1 MRISD
6 WSSDVCSSDLRL
18 AGTTVTTPVVRN
30 HPIALTKK
38 EHHLIVPIIG
48 AERPAMMEHDC
59 LRIFGAPILVEDPSP
74 VLRGDE
80 GHVKVIPDQ
89 VAGQQDRRRCLVI
102 GWRARTGQLSGA
114 LTPAWV
120 AEIGRDHVRTPA
132 NTAQLVCGLQ
142 LE

>member
-1 MRISD
+1 MADMDHAPKVESLHQIDHIGRIC
-6 WSSDVCSSDLRL
+6 VHVIAFARL

-74 VLRGDE
+74 VLRSE
-80 GHVKVIPDQ
+80 EHTSELQSLMRNSYAVF
-89 VAGQQDRRRCLVI
+89 CL
-102 GWRARTGQLSGA
+102 
-114 LTPAWV
+114 
-120 AEIGRDHVRTPA
+120 
-132 NTAQLVCGLQ
+132 
-142 LE
+142 

>member
-6 WSSDVCSSDLRL
+6 WSSDVCSSDLFTAAGGMADMDHAPKVESLHQIDHIGRICVHVIAFARL

-59 LRIFGAPILVEDPSP
+59 LRIFGAPILVEDP
-74 VLRGDE
+74 
-80 GHVKVIPDQ
+80 
-89 VAGQQDRRRCLVI
+89 DRKSTRLN
-102 GWRARTGQLSGA
+102 SS
-114 LTPAWV
+114 
-120 AEIGRDHVRTPA
+120 H
-132 NTAQLVCGLQ
+132 
-142 LE
+142 

>member
-1 MRISD
+1 MRISAL
-6 WSSDVCSSDLRL
+6 SSDVFSSDLVHVIAFARL

-59 LRIFGAPILVEDPSP
+59 LRIFGAPILVEDQSP

-89 VAGQQDRRRCLVI
+89 V
-102 GWRARTGQLSGA
+102 
-114 LTPAWV
+114 
-120 AEIGRDHVRTPA
+120 EIGRASCRERWCQYV
-132 NTAQLVCGLQ
+132 
-142 LE
+142 